1 MMIGIAHDKPAAA
14 QSPKAE
20 LIPLRQ
26 AISSTDFNI
35 GLRFGLDIAV
45 VVVVPPISADMSQRA
60 GTRRRMAGVI
70 GSRG

>member
-1 MMIGIAHDKPAAA
+1 MIGTMMIGIAHDKPAAA

-45 VVVVPPISADMSQRA
+45 VVPPISADMS
-60 GTRRRMAGVI
+60 
-70 GSRG
+70 RGLVLGGGWRVS